1 MADALGGKA
10 AVDADGKV
18 TKPTYV
24 LSPDPISGKDTFDNV
39 GDALSSL
46 NNNIVSNAEAIDD
59 LGTKIGEGSIG
70 LVQQDK
76 TSRTITVGKDTDGTE
91 VNFAG
96 KDADGNAI
104 DRKLTHVAAGT
115 DDTDAVNVRQLKD
128 AGLVGDDGKL
138 ANAVTY
144 DSDKKDSITLGG
156 LKADGTPAMAPVKP
170 IQALANSA
178 VQYDAGGTSVTFKG
192 SSPVQLK
199 NVAAGTDDTDAV
211 NLKQL
216 KDAGLVGQGEDGSVT
231 SNAVLYTAADQ
242 SAARLAGADGTTLD
256 NVRAGAVLENSMQ
269 AVNGSQ
275 LYGTYQDMAKALG
288 GNASYTGGV
297 WTGPTYKFSDGK
309 EYNNV
314 GAALGA
320 LDTRVGALEGGS
332 GGPAG
337 GGGEGGAGGQANPMF
352 ASKGATGASK
362 EAAVASGNNSTAA
375 GANAVASHD
384 NSVALGA
391 GSVTSGANTVSVG
404 SVGNERSPMLPTAP
418 SPRAARKPSTVA
430 SCSVRRLTCKAA

>member
-1 MADALGGKA
+1 
-10 AVDADGKV
+10 
-18 TKPTYV
+18 KPTYV

-156 LKADGTPAMAPVKP
+156 LKADG
-170 IQALANSA
+170 
-178 VQYDAGGTSVTFKG
+178 
-192 SSPVQLK
+192 
-199 NVAAGTDDTDAV
+199 
-211 NLKQL
+211 
-216 KDAGLVGQGEDGSVT
+216 
-231 SNAVLYTAADQ
+231 
-242 SAARLAGADGTTLD
+242 
-256 NVRAGAVLENSMQ
+256 
-269 AVNGSQ
+269 
-275 LYGTYQDMAKALG
+275 
-288 GNASYTGGV
+288 
-297 WTGPTYKFSDGK
+297 
-309 EYNNV
+309 
-314 GAALGA
+314 
-320 LDTRVGALEGGS
+320 
-332 GGPAG
+332 
-337 GGGEGGAGGQANPMF
+337 
-352 ASKGATGASK
+352 
-362 EAAVASGNNSTAA
+362 
-375 GANAVASHD
+375 
-384 NSVALGA
+384 
-391 GSVTSGANTVSVG
+391 
-404 SVGNERSPMLPTAP
+404 
-418 SPRAARKPSTVA
+418 
-430 SCSVRRLTCKAA
+430 